1 MAKVFS
7 NPRPAI
13 ALATRTILAAG
24 ALVLIT
30 QACQTKHA
38 ERRLPKNQNLPSNA
52 TPDRGPHFSRCIR
65 S

>member
-30 QACQTKHA
+30 QACRPNMPNDRRRKTKTFRA
-38 ERRLPKNQNLPSNA
+38 TRRRIA
-52 TPDRGPHFSRCIR
+52 GPHFSRCIR